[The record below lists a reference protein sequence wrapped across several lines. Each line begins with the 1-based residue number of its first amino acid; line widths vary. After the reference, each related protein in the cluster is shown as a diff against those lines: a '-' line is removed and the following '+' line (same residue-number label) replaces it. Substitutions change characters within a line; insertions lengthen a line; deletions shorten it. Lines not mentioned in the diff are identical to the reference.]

1 MKLYT
6 TQVFQEED
14 LIQAAEYLLSGE
26 VVAFPTETVYG
37 LGACIFLEDAIKK
50 IFYAKS
56 RPSDN
61 PLIAHISDLS
71 SVESIAEDVPPLFY
85 KIAEE
90 FFPGPLT
97 IIASKSS
104 EVPSIAS
111 AGLSTIAIRMP
122 NHKIALRLIELVGQ
136 PIVAPSANLSG
147 KPSATDFTHVLE
159 DFDGLIPGVVKGEPS
174 SIGIESTVIRLLN
187 GKVEIVRPGAISQE
201 QLEEFL
207 KQPVSLYQPKKGETA
222 PSPGMKYRHYAPEA
236 RVVMV
241 FSLEEAID
249 FFIKAPYMERMMLSN
264 ESMSPIQGVL
274 FLPLDAPSF
283 YASLRLAD
291 RLGIKEIIII
301 CDAAIQKDLGLMNRI
316 GKSSGI
322 C

>member
-50 IFYAKS
+50 IFYAKR

-136 PIVAPSANLSG
+136 PMVAPSANLSG

-159 DFDGLIPGVVKGEPS
+159 DFDGHIPGDVKGEPS
-174 SIGIESTVIRLLN
+174 SIGI
-187 GKVEIVRPGAISQE
+187 P
-201 QLEEFL
+201 
-207 KQPVSLYQPKKGETA
+207 
-222 PSPGMKYRHYAPEA
+222 
-236 RVVMV
+236 
-241 FSLEEAID
+241 
-249 FFIKAPYMERMMLSN
+249 
-264 ESMSPIQGVL
+264 
-274 FLPLDAPSF
+274 
-283 YASLRLAD
+283 
-291 RLGIKEIIII
+291 
-301 CDAAIQKDLGLMNRI
+301 
-316 GKSSGI
+316 
-322 C
+322 